1 MVTYDTTPLDLLPE
15 PEAVRDIQ
23 TLLLL
28 IEALDLTNLRPEWVD
43 LLYVIRRRYP
53 WPGNE

>member
-28 IEALDLTNLRPEWVD
+28 IEALDLTNLRPEWVER
-43 LLYVIRRRYP
+43 LYSIRRRYP